1 MTVRISLRR
10 LSKQTRLCFLLIRL
24 AASLKTGL
32 NVSTNSFDRAASL
45 VLRRLSITDSGTMG
59 MLQRVA
65 SFTANRHAI
74 PPGTRNAHC
83 DTADVITDADFRN
96 SYAEEN

>member
-1 MTVRISLRR
+1 
-10 LSKQTRLCFLLIRL
+10 
-24 AASLKTGL
+24 
-32 NVSTNSFDRAASL
+32 
-45 VLRRLSITDSGTMG
+45 MG